1 MLRVTIITMINEQ
14 HPLLHILNAQQRA
27 AVATSDGPVL
37 VLAGPGSGKTRVL
50 THRVAWM
57 LSEMQ
62 IPAWRVLA
70 VTFTNKAA
78 REMRHRLDHML
89 GDTSASALGLGTF
102 HATCARILRR
112 EAESI
117 GYSSDYVI
125 FDSDD
130 QVTVMKQVV
139 KDLGLDDKRYRPK
152 SLLNAVS
159 MAKNELLTPTQ
170 YPVRTYYDEIVVRA
184 YTQYQETLHKNNG
197 LDFDD
202 LLMKTANMFS
212 QNLGILQ
219 AYRDRFQHILV
230 DEFQDTNMAQYV
242 ILKMLAQEH
251 HSLFVV
257 ADEDQS
263 IYSWRGADYR
273 NIVRL
278 RKDFAELQEFLLE
291 ENYRSTQV
299 ILDGAQAVIAR
310 NTDRTPKHL
319 YTRNPGGTPIVLH
332 EAYDEQE
339 EANFIVR
346 EIEKLNR
353 GKHSWG
359 DIAIMYRTNAQ
370 SRALEETF
378 MRHGIPYRLIGATRF
393 YSRKEIK
400 DIIAYLRLV
409 HNPDDDVS
417 FLRVVNVPPRGIGA
431 RTIAA
436 VSSKAQSLN
445 LSRHRGISA
454 LLHERGAGSR
464 TQKALADFTKM
475 FDPWLELKL
484 HATVAD
490 LADRILDDTGY
501 EMYTRDG
508 SDQGESR
515 WENIQALRA
524 VVADAPEISLTD
536 FLTEVALVADVDELG
551 EDVEAVTMLTLHS
564 AKGLEYPVVFLTG
577 LEEGMLPH
585 SRSMDSPQD
594 VAEERRLFYV
604 GMTRAQA
611 LLYITHAFRRLW
623 GRYGSNEPS
632 APSRFLEDL
641 PVNVL
646 GRSSPVRKSH
656 GGSNWSTQSWQ
667 STAKP
672 PRVYAPPPELHYNS
686 GQRVRH
692 SHYGEGVIIESQ
704 LEGRSEMV
712 TVLFGK
718 GIGVKKLLGSMAPME
733 VIPDH

>member
-1 MLRVTIITMINEQ
+1 MSLRPVERPCHKARVFAQGMLRVTIPTMINES
-14 HPLLHILNAQQRA
+14 HPLLRSLNAQQRA
-27 AVATSDGPVL
+27 AVATPDGPVL

-112 EAESI
+112 EAEHI
-117 GYSSDYVI
+117 GYSADYVI

-139 KDLGLDDKRYRPK
+139 KNLGLDDKRYRPK

-159 MAKNELLTPTQ
+159 MAKNELLTPSQ

-184 YTQYQETLHKNNG
+184 YTQYQQTLQKNNG

-212 QNLGILQ
+212 QNAAVLQ
-219 AYRDRFQHILV
+219 NYRNKFQHILV
-230 DEFQDTNMAQYV
+230 DEFQDTNIAQYV

-251 HSLFVV
+251 RSLFVV

-263 IYSWRGADYR
+263 IYSWRGADSR
-273 NIVRL
+273 NIMRL
-278 RKDFAELQEFLLE
+278 RKDFPELQEHLLE

-299 ILDGAQAVIAR
+299 ILDGAQSVIAR
-310 NTDRTPKHL
+310 NTDRTPKQL
-319 YTRNPGGTPIVLH
+319 YTRKPGGTPIVLH

-353 GKHSWG
+353 GKHSCG

-417 FLRVVNVPPRGIGA
+417 FLRVVNVPTRGIGA
-431 RTIAA
+431 RTIATVA
-436 VSSKAQSLN
+436 SKAQSLN
-445 LSRHRGISA
+445 LS
-454 LLHERGAGSR
+454 L
-464 TQKALADFTKM
+464 
-475 FDPWLELKL
+475 
-484 HATVAD
+484 
-490 LADRILDDTGY
+490 Y
-501 EMYTRDG
+501 RD
-508 SDQGESR
+508 
-515 WENIQALRA
+515 
-524 VVADAPEISLTD
+524 
-536 FLTEVALVADVDELG
+536 
-551 EDVEAVTMLTLHS
+551 
-564 AKGLEYPVVFLTG
+564 
-577 LEEGMLPH
+577 
-585 SRSMDSPQD
+585 
-594 VAEERRLFYV
+594 
-604 GMTRAQA
+604 
-611 LLYITHAFRRLW
+611 
-623 GRYGSNEPS
+623 
-632 APSRFLEDL
+632 
-641 PVNVL
+641 
-646 GRSSPVRKSH
+646 
-656 GGSNWSTQSWQ
+656 
-667 STAKP
+667 
-672 PRVYAPPPELHYNS
+672 
-686 GQRVRH
+686 
-692 SHYGEGVIIESQ
+692 
-704 LEGRSEMV
+704 
-712 TVLFGK
+712 
-718 GIGVKKLLGSMAPME
+718 
-733 VIPDH
+733 

>member
-1 MLRVTIITMINEQ
+1 MLHVKIGAMINEQ
-14 HPLLHILNAQQRA
+14 HPLLRILNTQQRA
-27 AVATSDGPVL
+27 AVTTSDGPVL

-57 LSEMQ
+57 LSEMET
-62 IPAWRVLA
+62 PAWHVLA

-78 REMRHRLDHML
+78 REMRNRLDQML
-89 GDTSASALGLGTF
+89 GNTSARALALGTF

-112 EAESI
+112 EAQSI
-117 GYSSDYVI
+117 GFSADYVI
-125 FDSDD
+125 FDADD
-130 QVTVMKQVV
+130 QVNVMKQVV
-139 KDLGLDDKRYRPK
+139 KDLGVDDKRYRPK

-159 MAKNELLTPTQ
+159 MAKNELLTPNEF
-170 YPVRTYYDEIVVRA
+170 PVGTYYDEIVVRA
-184 YTQYQETLHKNNG
+184 YKQYQLTLQKNNG

-202 LLMKTANMFS
+202 LLMKTAELFG
-212 QNLGILQ
+212 QNPEIL
-219 AYRDRFQHILV
+219 ATYRDRFQYILV
-230 DEFQDTNMAQYV
+230 DEFQDTNVAQYV

-251 HSLFVV
+251 RSLFVV

-278 RKDFAELQEFLLE
+278 RKDFAQLQEFLLE

-310 NTDRTPKHL
+310 NTDRTPKQL
-319 YTRNPGGTPIVLH
+319 YTRKPGGTPIVLH

-346 EIEKLNR
+346 EIEKLTR
-353 GKHSWG
+353 SEHSWG

-400 DIIAYLRLV
+400 DIIAYLRLI

-417 FLRVVNVPPRGIGA
+417 FLRIVNVPPRGIGA
-431 RTIAA
+431 RTVASI
-436 VSSKAQSLN
+436 VSKAQTLDRSLYQ
-445 LSRHRGISA
+445 GMTA
-454 LLHERGAGSR
+454 LFRELGTGSR
-464 TQKALADFTKM
+464 TQKAIVDFAQILNK
-475 FDPWLELKL
+475 WVGLKSKV
-484 HATVAD
+484 TVAQLVD
-490 LADRILDDTGY
+490 FILDDTGY
-501 EMYTRDG
+501 ELYTRDG

-515 WENIQALRA
+515 WENILALRA
-524 VVADAPEISLTD
+524 VVADAPDIDLTD

-551 EDVEAVTMLTLHS
+551 DDVEAVTMLTLHS
-564 AKGLEYPVVFLTG
+564 AKGLEYPVVFLAG

-585 SRSMDSPQD
+585 SRSMDSPQEI
-594 VAEERRLFYV
+594 AEERRLLYV
-604 GMTRAQA
+604 GMTRAQE
-611 LLYITHAFRRLW
+611 LLYMTYAFRRSW
-623 GRYGSNEPS
+623 GRYGSNDPS
-632 APSRFLEDL
+632 APSRFLDDL
-641 PVNVL
+641 PDTVL
-646 GRSSPVRKSH
+646 GRSSQTRKRS
-656 GGSNWSTQSWQ
+656 SQSSWSSQSWE
-667 STAKP
+667 STP
-672 PRVYAPPPELHYNS
+672 TSQRVYAPPPELQYNS

-692 SHYGEGVIIESQ
+692 TYYGEGMVLESQ
-704 LEGRSEMV
+704 LEGRNEMV
-712 TVLFGK
+712 TVLFGN
-718 GIGVKKLLGSMAPME
+718 GIGVKKLMGNLAPME

>member
-1 MLRVTIITMINEQ
+1 MYLKAPAFAQGMLRVTIITMENEQ
-14 HPLLHILNAQQRA
+14 HPLLRILNSQQRA
-27 AVATSDGPVL
+27 AVKTSAGPVL

-62 IPAWRVLA
+62 IPSWRVLA

-89 GDTSASALGLGTF
+89 GDASASALSLGTF
-102 HATCARILRR
+102 HASCARILRR
-112 EAESI
+112 EADSI
-117 GYSSDYVI
+117 GFSSDYVI
-125 FDSDD
+125 FDASD
-130 QVTVMKQVV
+130 QVSVMKQVV

-152 SLLNAVS
+152 VLLNAVS
-159 MAKNELLTPTQ
+159 MAKNELLTPDQ

-184 YTQYQETLHKNNG
+184 YKQYQQTLHKNNG

-202 LLMKTANMFS
+202 LLMKTANLFG
-212 QNLGILQ
+212 NNHVILEN
-219 AYRDRFQHILV
+219 YRDKYQHILV

-242 ILKMLAQEH
+242 ILKLLAQEH
-251 HSLFVV
+251 RSLFVV

-278 RKDFAELQEFLLE
+278 RNDFVELQEFLLE

-299 ILDGAQAVIAR
+299 ILDGAQAVITR
-310 NTDRTPKHL
+310 NTDRTPKQL
-319 YTRNPGGTPIVLH
+319 YTRKPGGTPIVLH

-346 EIEKLNR
+346 EIDKLTR
-353 GKHSWG
+353 DKLTWG

-409 HNPDDDVS
+409 HNPNDDVS

-436 VSSKAQSLN
+436 VSSKAQSLT
-445 LSRHRGISA
+445 LSRMQGLIA
-454 LLHERGAGSR
+454 VTKERGTTTR
-464 TQKALADFTKM
+464 TQKALAGFENL
-475 FDPWLELKL
+475 FNQWLDLKPQI
-484 HATVAD
+484 TVAE
-490 LADRILDDTGY
+490 LVDRILDDIGY

-515 WENIQALRA
+515 WENILALRA
-524 VVADAPEISLTD
+524 VVADAPDITLTD

-551 EDVEAVTMLTLHS
+551 DDVEAVTMLTLHS

-585 SRSMDSPQD
+585 SRSDGFSTGNC
-594 VAEERRLFYV
+594 RRTPTALRRDDTRPGSFVYHLCIPAHV
-604 GMTRAQA
+604 GT
-611 LLYITHAFRRLW
+611 IW
-623 GRYGSNEPS
+623 
-632 APSRFLEDL
+632 
-641 PVNVL
+641 
-646 GRSSPVRKSH
+646 
-656 GGSNWSTQSWQ
+656 
-667 STAKP
+667 
-672 PRVYAPPPELHYNS
+672 
-686 GQRVRH
+686 
-692 SHYGEGVIIESQ
+692 
-704 LEGRSEMV
+704 
-712 TVLFGK
+712 
-718 GIGVKKLLGSMAPME
+718 
-733 VIPDH
+733 

>member
-1 MLRVTIITMINEQ
+1 MLRVTIRTMTDEQ
-14 HPLLHILNAQQRA
+14 HPLLRVMNPQQRA
-27 AVATSDGPVL
+27 AVATPDGPVL

-78 REMRHRLDHML
+78 REMRHRLDRML

-112 EAESI
+112 EAENI
-117 GYSSDYVI
+117 GYASDYVI

-170 YPVRTYYDEIVVRA
+170 FPVRTYYDEIVVRA
-184 YTQYQETLHKNNG
+184 YQKYQETLQKNNG

-212 QNLGILQ
+212 ENAAVLQN
-219 AYRDRFQHILV
+219 YRNKYQHILV

-263 IYSWRGADYR
+263 IYSWRGADAR
-273 NIVRL
+273 NIMRL
-278 RKDFAELQEFLLE
+278 RKDFAELREYLLE

-310 NTDRTPKHL
+310 NTDRTPKQL

-417 FLRVVNVPPRGIGA
+417 FLRVVNVPSRGIGA
-431 RTIAA
+431 RTIAT
-436 VSSKAQSLN
+436 VSTKAQSLN
-445 LSRHRGISA
+445 LSLYRGLDA
-454 LLHERGAGSR
+454 LLRGQRADSR
-464 TQKALADFTKM
+464 TTK
-475 FDPWLELKL
+475 
-484 HATVAD
+484 
-490 LADRILDDTGY
+490 
-501 EMYTRDG
+501 G
-508 SDQGESR
+508 SDKFR
-515 WENIQALRA
+515 
-524 VVADAPEISLTD
+524 D
-536 FLTEVALVADVDELG
+536 DVH
-551 EDVEAVTMLTLHS
+551 TM
-564 AKGLEYPVVFLTG
+564 A
-577 LEEGMLPH
+577 
-585 SRSMDSPQD
+585 
-594 VAEERRLFYV
+594 
-604 GMTRAQA
+604 
-611 LLYITHAFRRLW
+611 
-623 GRYGSNEPS
+623 
-632 APSRFLEDL
+632 
-641 PVNVL
+641 
-646 GRSSPVRKSH
+646 
-656 GGSNWSTQSWQ
+656 
-667 STAKP
+667 
-672 PRVYAPPPELHYNS
+672 
-686 GQRVRH
+686 
-692 SHYGEGVIIESQ
+692 
-704 LEGRSEMV
+704 
-712 TVLFGK
+712 
-718 GIGVKKLLGSMAPME
+718 
-733 VIPDH
+733 

>member
-1 MLRVTIITMINEQ
+1 MLRVTIDAMANEQ
-14 HPLLHILNAQQRA
+14 HPLLRILNTPQRD
-27 AVATSDGPVL
+27 AVTTSDGPVL

-62 IPAWRVLA
+62 IPAWHALA

-78 REMRHRLDHML
+78 REMRHRLDQML
-89 GDTSASALGLGTF
+89 GDTSARALGLGTF
-102 HATCARILRR
+102 HASCARILRR
-112 EAESI
+112 EADSI
-117 GYSSDYVI
+117 GFSSDYVI

-130 QVTVMKQVV
+130 QLSVMKQVV
-139 KDLGLDDKRYRPK
+139 KTLGVDDKRYRPK
-152 SLLNAVS
+152 ALLSAVS
-159 MAKNELLTPTQ
+159 MAKNELLTPDQ
-170 YPVRTYYDEIVVRA
+170 YPIRTYYDEIVVRA
-184 YTQYQETLHKNNG
+184 YKQYQATLQKNNG

-202 LLMKTANMFS
+202 LLMKTADLLS
-212 QNLGILQ
+212 QNPMILQ
-219 AYRDRFQHILV
+219 AYRNRYQHILV

-242 ILKMLAQEH
+242 ILKLLAQEH
-251 HSLFVV
+251 RSLFVV

-278 RKDFAELQEFLLE
+278 RNDFVELQEFLLE

-310 NTDRTPKHL
+310 NTDRTPKQL
-319 YTRNPGGTPIVLH
+319 YTRKPGGTPIVLH

-339 EANFIVR
+339 EANYIAR
-346 EIEKLNR
+346 EIEKLTRSKN
-353 GKHSWG
+353 SWG

-378 MRHGIPYRLIGATRF
+378 MRQGIPYRLIGATRF

-409 HNPDDDVS
+409 HNPNDDVS
-417 FLRVVNVPPRGIGA
+417 FLRVVNVPSRGIGA

-436 VSSKAQSLN
+436 VSRKAESLN
-445 LSRHRGISA
+445 LSRYHGMTA
-454 LLHERGAGSR
+454 LIHERGMAAR
-464 TQKALADFTKM
+464 THKAMASFTKM
-475 FDPWLELKL
+475 FNQWLEVKPKI
-484 HATVAD
+484 TVAE
-490 LADRILDDTGY
+490 LVDRILDDTGY
-501 EMYTRDG
+501 ELYTRDG

-515 WENIQALRA
+515 WENVLALRA
-524 VVADAPEISLTD
+524 VVADAPDIELTD

-551 EDVEAVTMLTLHS
+551 DDVEAVTMLTLHS

-585 SRSMDSPQD
+585 SRSMDSPQEI
-594 VAEERRLFYV
+594 AEERRLLYV

-611 LLYITHAFRRLW
+611 ILYMTYAFRRSW

-641 PVNVL
+641 PKEVL
-646 GRSSPVRKSH
+646 GRSSQPQRRPSR
-656 GGSNWSTQSWQ
+656 SQWSTSTWQ
-667 STAKP
+667 SPTKQ
-672 PRVYAPPPELHYNS
+672 PRVYAPAPELQYNS
-686 GQRVRH
+686 GQRV
-692 SHYGEGVIIESQ
+692 SHTYYGEGMVIESQ
-704 LEGRSEMV
+704 LEGRHEMV
-712 TVLFGK
+712 TVLFSN
-718 GIGVKKLLGSMAPME
+718 GIGVKKLMGSMAPME